1 MVGKFGGTLR
11 PTILPLHLILGIVY
25 SIKIESTHIYIYNPY
40 IYIYIFHF
48 VFWDVWLYLEA
59 CRYMSHPKGGGALTL
74 FLRCFL

>member
-25 SIKIESTHIYIYNPY
+25 SIKIESTHIYISHIY
-40 IYIYIFHF
+40 IYIYSILFFGMF
-48 VFWDVWLYLEA
+48 VSTWKHVDICLI
-59 CRYMSHPKGGGALTL
+59 PKGGGALTL